1 MSIITTNQPTTPQ
14 PKNII
19 LLTQQ
24 SYFLGRFFLFA
35 EEADTG
41 EGILGAG
48 EAAST
53 GYLVRLIVCMSV

>member
-1 MSIITTNQPTTPQ
+1 MSIITTNQPTKPQ
-14 PKNII
+14 TTNI

-48 EAAST
+48 EAACT
-53 GYLVRLIVCMSV
+53 DYLVRLIVCMSV